1 MDNFD
6 KAAKLGG
13 YLSKGYARDVFKLL
27 NAYKD
32 ISASEAASRLRLHI
46 QTVQEFL
53 EGMTVLGVLQK
64 VEATEKKRPY
74 FRYSVKNSLLSI
86 SLDLSSL
93 NGDTDDPDELRIKE
107 KKNSGAKFSMARGQ
121 QYFSTVMWLGKGRQ
135 GKSTK
140 LNLTTA
146 QGKFL
151 FHLPF
156 PDAEALLVDDIM
168 SLAGVDKSY
177 RSEIIDIVNELLE
190 NNIISSD

>member
-13 YLSKGYARDVFKLL
+13 YLAKGYARDVFKLL

-53 EGMTVLGVLQK
+53 EGMTELGVLQK

-74 FRYSVKNSLLSI
+74 FRYSVKNSFLTI
-86 SLDLSSL
+86 SLDIASL
-93 NGDTDDPDELRIKE
+93 DGETTNSGELRIKE
-107 KKNSGAKFSMARGQ
+107 TKNSGAKFSMARGQ
-121 QYFSTVMWLGKGRQ
+121 QYFSTVMWLGQGRQ

-156 PDAEALLVDDIM
+156 PDAEALFVDDVMIM
-168 SLAGVDKSY
+168 AGVDQSY
-177 RSEIIDIVNELLE
+177 KSEIIDIVNELLE
-190 NNIISSD
+190 NNILTSE